1 MGALVVYIF
10 FALADRNVLLLDGWL
25 DGRMSPRHGIIAIAV
40 ALLMIGGEFDLSSGV
55 MIGSSGLFAGLL
67 ITEYNIGVWPSIFLT
82 FLFAAAIGFT
92 NGCWSSRRGC
102 PPSS

>member
-1 MGALVVYIF
+1 
-10 FALADRNVLLLDGWL
+10 
-25 DGRMSPRHGIIAIAV
+25 
-40 ALLMIGGEFDLSSGV
+40 MIGGEFDLSSGV

-92 NGCWSSRRGC
+92 NGWLVVTTGLPLLHRDAGHVLPLRESTSA
-102 PPSS
+102 